1 MSMTQAIQIHDL
13 LISEGHDFKGRKG
26 LGRLNHGVS
35 SVDSVH
41 CVAGKG
47 IEGDR
52 FFGYKDDFKGQIT
65 FISLE
70 MIADIEAELGIQVAD
85 RRKFRRNVVTSGV
98 DLNALVGKTFRIG
111 QTRFLGTEQ
120 CRPCFWMDEAVSDG
134 AFAAMEKRGGL
145 RCRIL
150 DSGTLSCG
158 SFELEVIDS

>member
-1 MSMTQAIQIHDL
+1 MKQAIQIHDL
-13 LISEGHDFKGRKG
+13 FISDGHDFKGRKG
-26 LGRLNHGVS
+26 LGRLNHETL
-35 SVDSVH
+35 SVDSAR

-52 FFGYKDDFKGQIT
+52 FFGYRDDFKGQIT

-70 MIADIEAELGIQVAD
+70 MIAGIEQELDIQIDD

-111 QTRFLGTEQ
+111 QTCFSGTEQ

-134 AFAAMEKRGGL
+134 AFAAMETRGGL

-150 DSGTLSCG
+150 DSGTLNCG
-158 SFELEVIDS
+158 SFELEVLD